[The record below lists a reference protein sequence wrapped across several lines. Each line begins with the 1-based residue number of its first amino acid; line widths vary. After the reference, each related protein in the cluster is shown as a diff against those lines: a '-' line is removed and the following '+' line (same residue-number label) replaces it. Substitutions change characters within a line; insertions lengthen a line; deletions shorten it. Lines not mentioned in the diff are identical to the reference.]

1 MRQNNCLISIINKK
15 RKSTLMKTLSVNLI
29 FAKRFIIIKN
39 SHKIIINNHKVA
51 NLLKLLKE
59 NHEKSMEILLCSFK
73 HQNHSFL
80 LGLIVTHFHYFIDLF
95 FIFAYICFTLASIYL
110 VKIVNSSLENITFK
124 IFNFCF
130 CLLQNL
136 SYLFVAFSNPGIQL
150 PE

>member
-1 MRQNNCLISIINKK
+1 MRQNNRLISIINKK
-15 RKSTLMKTLSVNLI
+15 RKSTLMKTLSMNLI

-59 NHEKSMEILLCSFK
+59 NHEKSMGILLCSFK
-73 HQNHSFL
+73 PQNHSFL
-80 LGLIVTHFHYFIDLF
+80 LGLIVTYLYYFIDLF